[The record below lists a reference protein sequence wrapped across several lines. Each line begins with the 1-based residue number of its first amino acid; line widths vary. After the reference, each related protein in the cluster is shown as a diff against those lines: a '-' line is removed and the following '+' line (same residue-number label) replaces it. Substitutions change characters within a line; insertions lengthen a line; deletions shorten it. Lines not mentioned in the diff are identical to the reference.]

1 LGRLVRRS
9 FSEGGTLGGGG
20 CLSQQDRKE
29 FIMRKIGWL
38 GVFAAAVAL
47 SIYAD
52 TPVSGQQQQQQ
63 AQQQQALPRPYGT
76 PPPMVVT
83 AFGGKPFTY
92 KAPRTPWGD
101 PDLQGVWSSDDMEGV
116 GIDGRG
122 RGGGRGGA
130 PGAAAGGRAGAPAA
144 PQAAAAPAA
153 PAGPPPLYRT
163 DEELEARRKQVA
175 SEATRRDINS
185 TSSFRNDYA
194 RRAFPQTRLLVD
206 PPDGRMPT
214 VRPGARAMPRGTNG
228 QGPLNSWLDFP
239 LYERCITR
247 GIGGS
252 VLRVIYGNGNRIV
265 QAPGV
270 VAFSYE
276 MLSDTRIFHTDGR
289 PHVNQKIG
297 MYLGNSTS
305 RWEGEELVVETTNLT
320 DQTAFGVNGNGTQH
334 SKAMKITERFRRVAD
349 DIIQYQATWDDP
361 LTYEAPF
368 TVSFPLTPL
377 DGGVLL
383 PYECHPGNK
392 AIEMSL
398 AAERDEDRTMAE
410 AAAKGIKRER
420 RPINQGGGG
429 RGAPAGRGGRGGA
442 ADTGESTA
450 EK

>member
-1 LGRLVRRS
+1 V
-9 FSEGGTLGGGG
+9 
-20 CLSQQDRKE
+20 
-29 FIMRKIGWL
+29 
-38 GVFAAAVAL
+38 AAIAL
-47 SIYAD
+47 SIVTDA
-52 TPVSGQQQQQQ
+52 PVSGQQQ
-63 AQQQQALPRPYGT
+63 AALRPYGT
-76 PPPMVVT
+76 PPPMVIT
-83 AFGGKPFTY
+83 AFGGKPVTY

-101 PDLQGVWSSDDMEGV
+101 PDLQGVWSSDDMEGINAE
-116 GIDGRG
+116 GRAGGGGGRG
-122 RGGGRGGA
+122 RGGA
-130 PGAAAGGRAGAPAA
+130 PAPAA
-144 PQAAAAPAA
+144 APAAA
-153 PAGPPPLYRT
+153 PAGPPPMYLT
-163 DEELEARRKQVA
+163 DEQLEARRKQVA
-175 SEATRRDINS
+175 GTADNRDRTATS
-185 TSSFRNDYA
+185 TFRNDYA

-214 VRPGARAMPRGTNG
+214 VLPGARIMPRGTNG
-228 QGPLNSWLDFP
+228 AGPINSWLDFP

-265 QAPGV
+265 QGPGV

-276 MLSDTRIFHTDGR
+276 MLSDTRIFHTDNR

-320 DQTAFGVNGNGTQH
+320 DQTAFGVNGLGTQH

-349 DIIQYQATWDDP
+349 DVIQYQATWDDP
-361 LTYEAPF
+361 LTYSTPF

-383 PYECHPGNK
+383 PYDCHEGNK
-392 AIEMSL
+392 AVEMTL

-420 RPINQGGGG
+420 RPINQNAGG
-429 RGAPAGRGGRGGA
+429 RGAGAGRGGRGEA
-442 ADTGESTA
+442 NTGEIA

>member
-1 LGRLVRRS
+1 
-9 FSEGGTLGGGG
+9 
-20 CLSQQDRKE
+20 
-29 FIMRKIGWL
+29 MRKLAWL
-38 GVFAAAVAL
+38 SVLAAAITL
-47 SIYAD
+47 SIYV
-52 TPVSGQQQQQQ
+52 TPTVSGQQQQS
-63 AQQQQALPRPYGT
+63 QALPRPYGT
-76 PPPMVVT
+76 PPPMVIT
-83 AFGGKPFTY
+83 AFGGKEVTY

-116 GIDGRG
+116 GIPAGGG
-122 RGGGRGGA
+122 RGGGRGA
-130 PGAAAGGRAGAPAA
+130 PAGAA
-144 PQAAAAPAA
+144 PQAAAAPA
-153 PAGPPPLYRT
+153 GPPALYRT
-163 DEELEARRKQVA
+163 EEEMAARRKQVEGDA
-175 SEATRRDINS
+175 DRRDTTATS
-185 TSSFRNDYA
+185 TFRNDYA
-194 RRAFPQTRLLVD
+194 RRAFPQTRLIVD

-214 VRPGARAMPRGTNG
+214 VLPGARIMPRGTNG
-228 QGPLNSWLDFP
+228 AGPINSWLDFP

-265 QAPGV
+265 QGPGV

-276 MLSDTRIFHTDGR
+276 MLPDTRIFHTDNR

-320 DQTAFGVNGNGTQH
+320 DQTAFGVNGLGTQH

-361 LTYEAPF
+361 LTYSTPF

-383 PYECHPGNK
+383 PYDCHEGNK
-392 AIEMSL
+392 AVEMTL

-420 RPINQGGGG
+420 RPINQNAGGAG
-429 RGAPAGRGGRGGA
+429 RGAGAGRGGRGEA
-442 ADTGESTA
+442 NTGEIA

>member
-1 LGRLVRRS
+1 MRRLA
-9 FSEGGTLGGGG
+9 
-20 CLSQQDRKE
+20 
-29 FIMRKIGWL
+29 WL
-38 GVFAAAVAL
+38 GIFAATITL
-47 SIYAD
+47 SIYAGS
-52 TPVSGQQQQQQ
+52 TPVSGQQQQP
-63 AQQQQALPRPYGT
+63 QALPRPYGT
-76 PPPMVVT
+76 PPPMVIT
-83 AFGGKPFTY
+83 AFGGKPVTY

-116 GIDGRG
+116 QIGVQAGGGR
-122 RGGGRGGA
+122 GRGGA
-130 PGAAAGGRAGAPAA
+130 PGAPGAPPA
-144 PQAAAAPAA
+144 PAAAAAPTGA
-153 PAGPPPLYRT
+153 PPPLYRT
-163 DEELEARRKQVA
+163 EEELEARRKQVA
-175 SEATRRDINS
+175 SSADNRDKTSIS
-185 TSSFRNDYA
+185 TFRNDYA
-194 RRAFPQTRLLVD
+194 RRAFPQTRLVVD
-206 PPDGRMPT
+206 PPDGRVPN
-214 VRPGARAMPRGTNG
+214 VLPGARIMPRGTNG
-228 QGPLNSWLDFP
+228 VGPLDSWLDFP

-265 QAPGV
+265 QGPGV

-276 MLSDTRIFHTDGR
+276 MLPDTRIFHTDNR

-297 MYLGNSTS
+297 MYLGNSTA

-320 DQTAFGVNGNGTQH
+320 DQTAFGVNGLGTQH

-361 LTYEAPF
+361 LTYSTPF

-383 PYECHPGNK
+383 PYDCHEGNK
-392 AIEMSL
+392 AVEMTL

-420 RPINQGGGG
+420 RPINQNAGGAG
-429 RGAPAGRGGRGGA
+429 RGAGAGRGEA
-442 ADTGESTA
+442 NTGEIA

>member
-1 LGRLVRRS
+1 MRRLA
-9 FSEGGTLGGGG
+9 
-20 CLSQQDRKE
+20 
-29 FIMRKIGWL
+29 WL
-38 GVFAAAVAL
+38 VIFAATIAL
-47 SIYAD
+47 SIYA
-52 TPVSGQQQQQQ
+52 TPPISGQQQQPQ
-63 AQQQQALPRPYGT
+63 AMPRQYGT
-76 PPPMVVT
+76 PPPMVIT
-83 AFGGKPFTY
+83 AFGGKPVTY

-116 GIDGRG
+116 PIGFNPGGGRG
-122 RGGGRGGA
+122 RGGPGAGGA
-130 PGAAAGGRAGAPAA
+130 APPAA
-144 PQAAAAPAA
+144 AA
-153 PAGPPPLYRT
+153 PAGPPALYRT
-163 DEELEARRKQVA
+163 EEELEARRKQVA
-175 SEATRRDINS
+175 GAADNRDRTS
-185 TSSFRNDYA
+185 TSTFRNDYA
-194 RRAFPQTRLLVD
+194 RRAFPQTRLVVD
-206 PPDGRMPT
+206 PPDGRVPT
-214 VRPGARAMPRGTNG
+214 VLPGARIMPRGTNG
-228 QGPLNSWLDFP
+228 VGPINSWLDFP

-265 QAPGV
+265 QGPGV

-276 MLSDTRIFHTDGR
+276 MLPDTRIFHTDNR

-297 MYLGNSTS
+297 MYLGNSTA

-320 DQTAFGVNGNGTQH
+320 DQTAFGVNGLGTQH

-361 LTYEAPF
+361 LTYSTPF

-383 PYECHPGNK
+383 PYDCHEGNK
-392 AIEMSL
+392 AVEMTL

-420 RPINQGGGG
+420 RPINQNAGGAG
-429 RGAPAGRGGRGGA
+429 RGAGAGRGEA
-442 ADTGESTA
+442 NTGEIA

>member
-1 LGRLVRRS
+1 MR
-9 FSEGGTLGGGG
+9 TL
-20 CLSQQDRKE
+20 S
-29 FIMRKIGWL
+29 WV
-38 GVFAAAVAL
+38 GVSAATIAL
-47 SIYAD
+47 SIYAGI
-52 TPVSGQQQQQQ
+52 TVSGQQP
-63 AQQQQALPRPYGT
+63 AMPRPYGT
-76 PPPMVVT
+76 PPPMVIT
-83 AFGGKPFTY
+83 AFGGKPVTY

-116 GIDGRG
+116 GIGVNQGGGR
-122 RGGGRGGA
+122 GRGGA
-130 PGAAAGGRAGAPAA
+130 PGAPGGAAGAA
-144 PQAAAAPAA
+144 PQAAAAPA
-153 PAGPPPLYRT
+153 GPPPLYLT
-163 DEELEARRKQVA
+163 DEQLEARKKQVA
-175 SEATRRDINS
+175 GQASNRDATATS
-185 TSSFRNDYA
+185 TFRNDYA
-194 RRAFPQTRLLVD
+194 RRAFPQTRLVVD

-214 VRPGARAMPRGTNG
+214 VLPGARTMPRGTNG
-228 QGPLNSWLDFP
+228 TGPLNSWLDFP

-265 QAPGV
+265 QGPGV

-276 MLSDTRIFHTDGR
+276 MLPDTRLFYVDNR

-297 MYLGNSTS
+297 MYMGDSRA

-361 LTYEAPF
+361 LTYSTPF

-383 PYECHPGNK
+383 PYECHSGNK

-410 AAAKGIKRER
+410 AAAKGIKRDR
-420 RPINQGGGG
+420 RPINQGGIQGGGG
-429 RGAPAGRGGRGGA
+429 RAGGRGGA
-442 ADTGESTA
+442 ADTGEIA

>member
-1 LGRLVRRS
+1 M
-9 FSEGGTLGGGG
+9 F
-20 CLSQQDRKE
+20 
-29 FIMRKIGWL
+29 
-38 GVFAAAVAL
+38 VAL
-47 SIYAD
+47 GAA
-52 TPVSGQQQQQQ
+52 TLLAAPLV
-63 AQQQQALPRPYGT
+63 AQTVAPRSAAGT
-76 PPPMVVT
+76 YVP
-83 AFGGKPFTY
+83 
-92 KAPRTPWGD
+92 PRTPWGD

-116 GIDGRG
+116 GIGVQQGGGRG
-122 RGGGRGGA
+122 RGG
-130 PGAAAGGRAGAPAA
+130 PGAGVPGAVAPAPAA
-144 PQAAAAPAA
+144 AAAAT

-163 DEELEARRKQVA
+163 DEELEARRKQVSGQA
-175 SEATRRDINS
+175 ANRDATATS
-185 TSSFRNDYA
+185 TFRNDYA
-194 RRAFPQTRLLVD
+194 RRAFPQTRLVVD
-206 PPDGRMPT
+206 PPDGRVPN
-214 VRPGARAMPRGTNG
+214 VLPGARIMPRGTNG
-228 QGPLNSWLDFP
+228 TGPLNSWLDFP

-252 VLRVIYGNGNRIV
+252 VLRVIYGNGNQIV

-276 MLSDTRIFHTDGR
+276 MLPDTRIFRLDGKT
-289 PHVNQKIG
+289 HVNQKIG
-297 MYLGNSTS
+297 MYLGDSIA

-320 DQTAFGVNGNGTQH
+320 DQTAFGVNGLGTQH

-361 LTYEAPF
+361 LTYLTPF

-383 PYECHPGNK
+383 PYECHSGNK

-420 RPINQGGGG
+420 RAINQAGGVQGP
-429 RGAPAGRGGRGGA
+429 AAGRAAGAGPAGGRGGA
-442 ADTGESTA
+442 ADTGAEA